1 MTRRFGESFAR
12 EWLPA
17 LVAGVFA
24 APPTRIG
31 MEALPALRQLEAQ
44 GGLLLG
50 SLRASHPRTRQPV
63 GGTGAL
69 AQHLATRLGC
79 VRLNHPGRSIAFL
92 PDGRWRIQSDDA
104 SVDVDELVL
113 ALPPQACATL
123 LRPTLPSAAHRY
135 ESLPMLDLS
144 IWHSRHA
151 SVPGWERGFNLLL
164 HPPDGKGLLGIIG
177 QPAADPRGVPGLLQ
191 VRSFLGGAYA
201 MDPALEAWPGVAA
214 ELHRWLPELSD
225 AIQVR
230 EASCPSAFPLLEPD
244 HGARIAAVLAAL
256 PPKLHWIGAARFGPG
271 VADLAEGIQT
281 WAETGPISSIPVPE
295 PMAS

>member
-1 MTRRFGESFAR
+1 MARRFGESFAR

-24 APPTRIG
+24 APPRLIG
-31 MEALPALRQLEAQ
+31 LDALPALKLLETQ

-50 SLRASHPRTRQPV
+50 SLRAGHPRTRQPV

-69 AQHLATRLGC
+69 AQHLATQIGC
-79 VRLNHPGRSIAFL
+79 VRLNHPARIIEFL
-92 PDGRWRIQSDDA
+92 PDRRWRIQSDDA
-104 SVDVDELVL
+104 STDVDELVL
-113 ALPPQACATL
+113 ALPPKACATL

-135 ESLPMLDLS
+135 ESLPMLDLR

-151 SVPGWERGFNLLL
+151 LVPSWKRGFNLLL

-201 MDPALEAWPGVAA
+201 LDPALEAWPGVAA
-214 ELHRWLPELSD
+214 ELQHWLPELSE

-244 HGARIAAVLAAL
+244 HGTRIASVLAGL

-271 VADLAEGIQT
+271 VANLAEGVQT
-281 WAETGPISSIPVPE
+281 WAKSCPISSIPVPA
-295 PMAS
+295 PMAG